1 MAEWQT
7 HQTQNLTGVTSC
19 GFKSHYPHSLAGARR
34 LQVPFRGLSASF
46 SKVHFRERERSSMDC
61 HEAQKMITRYIRGEL
76 NRTETDEFLDHV
88 MNCKECYDELE
99 IYYTIDMGLKELD
112 GVEAP
117 RHSLQESIDLAMR
130 ESRAELHINRTRF
143 YLYYITSNIVFWVV
157 FAAALAELYRI
168 WLFWR

>member
-1 MAEWQT
+1 
-7 HQTQNLTGVTSC
+7 
-19 GFKSHYPHSLAGARR
+19 
-34 LQVPFRGLSASF
+34 
-46 SKVHFRERERSSMDC
+46 MDC

-143 YLYYITSNIVFWVV
+143 YLYYITSTIVFWVV